1 MLAAMSRPAEV
12 QEATLQKFIT
22 AWEAWSSEGQ
32 LAVFTDDIIQRTL
45 PFSLGIPPRTR
56 QQMGDVLPRLE
67 EVVSNY
73 KVSSPLWHA
82 SPNLPE

>member
-1 MLAAMSRPAEV
+1 MPGPADV
-12 QEATLQKFIT
+12 QEATLQKFLA

-32 LAVFTDDIIQRTL
+32 LAVFTDDIVQRTL

-56 QQMGDVLPRLE
+56 QQMGDILPRLE

-73 KVSSPLWHA
+73 KVGVQRRHA
-82 SPNLPE
+82 SHKSPGE